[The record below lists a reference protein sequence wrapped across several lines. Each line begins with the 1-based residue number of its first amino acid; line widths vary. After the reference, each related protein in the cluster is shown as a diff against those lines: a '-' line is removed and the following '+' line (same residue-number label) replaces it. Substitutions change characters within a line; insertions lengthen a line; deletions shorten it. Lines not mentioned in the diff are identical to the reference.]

1 MTQQNDIHAQIGE
14 VQIGREGQVLH
25 ALLGSCVGIGFLWR
39 KRKIYGLAHCLLGQ
53 STGATD
59 ELGGRY
65 VDQAIRSLK
74 LLMDISAYDLRDV
87 HVILAGG
94 GNMTMADDTPE
105 VRMVGSVNAVFAKR
119 AVKLEGMRLIHD
131 ELGGALARKV
141 SIDCS
146 TGNFTIRQIPRLGA
160 P

>member
-1 MTQQNDIHAQIGE
+1 MIRSDDIHAQIGE
-14 VQIGREGQVLH
+14 VQIGHEGQVLH

-53 STGATD
+53 STDASE

-65 VDQAIRSLK
+65 VDQAIRSLRS
-74 LLMDISAYDLRDV
+74 LMNITAPDLRDV

-94 GNMTMADDTPE
+94 GNMTMADDTPDA
-105 VRMVGSVNAVFAKR
+105 RLVGSVNAVFAKR
-119 AVKLEGMRLIHD
+119 AVKFEGMRLIHD
-131 ELGGALARKV
+131 ELGGSLARKV
-141 SIDCS
+141 SIDCT
-146 TGNFTIRQIPRLGA
+146 TGNFAIRQIPRIGA